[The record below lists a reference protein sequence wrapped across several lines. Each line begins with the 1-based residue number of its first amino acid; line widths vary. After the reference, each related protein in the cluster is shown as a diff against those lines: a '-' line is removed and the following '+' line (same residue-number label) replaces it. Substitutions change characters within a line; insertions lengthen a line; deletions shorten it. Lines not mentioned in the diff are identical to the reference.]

1 MTRARLTNFARR
13 GKMVGMRRMLPLVL
27 ALGLL
32 AAACTSD
39 GGETGSTGTTT
50 PTGSPNATGVTGT
63 NAGMVAVAASVDLY
77 VGAPQRVAFGL
88 LLPDGTLVSF
98 GEIGVD
104 FTYVGTA
111 EAPAEAPGPSTT
123 AAFIPTYGTPAGTGG
138 ARVTSPDEARGVYQ
152 ASGVVFVDPGFYTA
166 RVTADVEALGTQVAE
181 TTIQVLEEPQLPAP
195 GDAALPTE
203 NLTVDSKGVS
213 EAAIDSRFA
222 TDGEIPD
229 PELHDATIAA
239 ALSEG
244 RPVLAVFA
252 TPVYC
257 VSKFCGPVTDMIQDL
272 AASYGDR
279 AQFIHVEI
287 WEDFQN
293 QVLNEAATEWL
304 QLPSGDLTEPWLFLI
319 GDDGS
324 ILDRWSTLWSQTE
337 VEAALE
343 ALPA

>member
-1 MTRARLTNFARR
+1 MRSGLTNVGRR
-13 GKMVGMRRMLPLVL
+13 GKMVGMRRLLPLVL

-39 GGETGSTGTTT
+39 DGQTGPTGSTT
-50 PTGSPNATGVTGT
+50 PTGSTDATGATGT
-63 NAGMVAVAASVDLY
+63 NAGMVAIAASVDLY
-77 VGAPQRVAFGL
+77 VAAPQRVAFGL
-88 LLPDGTLVSF
+88 VLPDGTLVSF
-98 GEIGVD
+98 GEIEVD
-104 FTYVGTA
+104 FTYLGTA
-111 EAPAEAPGPSTT
+111 ETPSEAPGPSVS

-138 ARVTSPDEARGVYQ
+138 ARVTSPDEARGVYE
-152 ASGVVFVDPGFYTA
+152 ASGVVFDEPGFYEA
-166 RVTADVEALGTQVAE
+166 LVTADVEGLGPQLAK

-203 NLTVDSKGVS
+203 NLTMDSTGVP

-229 PELHDATIAA
+229 PELHSTTIAA
-239 ALSEG
+239 ALEAG

-257 VSKFCGPVTDMIQDL
+257 ASQFCGPVTDMIQDL

-279 AQFIHVEI
+279 AEFIHVEI

-293 QVLNEAATEWL
+293 QVLNEAATQWL

-319 GDDGS
+319 GADGT
-324 ILDRWSTLWSQTE
+324 IVDRWSSLWSQAD

-343 ALPA
+343 DLPA